1 MKVSTKG
8 RYALRL
14 MIDLAE
20 HEKEGPVTLGDVSR
34 RQGISVK
41 YLEHVVTQLN
51 RAGMVVSVR
60 GKQGEYRLSRSPSEY
75 KAGDILSAV
84 EGRMCPVACLEQEPN
99 RCERYSI
106 CKTVRFWQGLDQ
118 AVQAYLD
125 SYSLADLIN
134 EQPAEGGNY
143 CI

>member
-14 MIDLAE
+14 MIDIAE
-20 HEKEGPVTLGDVSR
+20 HEKDGPVTLRDVSQ

-51 RAGMVVSVR
+51 RSGLILSVR
-60 GKQGEYRLSRSPSEY
+60 GNQGGYRLSRTPAEY
-75 KAGDILSAV
+75 TAGEILSAV

-118 AVQAYLD
+118 AVQNYLD

-134 EQPAEGGNY
+134 EPILNGGDY
-143 CI
+143 SI